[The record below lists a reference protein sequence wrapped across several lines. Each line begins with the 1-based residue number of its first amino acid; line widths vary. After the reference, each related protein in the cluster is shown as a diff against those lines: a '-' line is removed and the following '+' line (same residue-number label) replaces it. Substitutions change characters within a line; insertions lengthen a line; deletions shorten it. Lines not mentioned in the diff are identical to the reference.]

1 MNFNAIQKEIK
12 SVRTAIYEHLEKEIG
27 SLGEEYR
34 TNLESDYNEE
44 KESEEEDFVYDSLE
58 DYLNEN
64 ADDYIFFAF
73 GTYLT
78 SLITQLS
85 SITTENINSL
95 KSKEREQ
102 LFGEYMN
109 FLKTRTGLGSFDTDV
124 L

>member
-1 MNFNAIQKEIK
+1 MNFNAIKKEVKNI
-12 SVRTAIYEHLEKEIG
+12 RNEIFENLEKEAEI
-27 SLGEEYR
+27 LGKEYLG
-34 TNLESDYNEE
+34 NLESEYEE
-44 KESEEEDFVYDSLE
+44 ERESEAEDFVYDSLQ

-102 LFGEYMN
+102 LFGEYIN
-109 FLKTRTGLGSFDTDV
+109 FLKTRTGLGSFDTDA

>member
-44 KESEEEDFVYDSLE
+44 EDFVYDSLE

-85 SITTENINSL
+85 LVTVENINSL
-95 KSKEREQ
+95 KSKEREE
-102 LFGEYMN
+102 LFKEYMN
-109 FLKTRTGLGSFDTDV
+109 FLKTRTGLGTFDSDA